1 MLNFKKKLI
10 KALFPKTYVWIGK
23 DWWSQGK
30 MAGRIEA
37 QNEIEKRFDDYS
49 LDSFNSQELVLG
61 FQYANTLVRRSL

>member
-10 KALFPKTYVWIGK
+10 KTLFPKTYVWIGK

-37 QNEIEKRFDDYS
+37 QKEIEERFDAYS
-49 LDSFNSQELVLG
+49 LASFNSEELVLG
-61 FQYANTLVRRSL
+61 FQYANSLVRKSL